1 MAFGNGIVE
10 EGTDPGIEEQRSYR
24 GGKAYREGGK
34 GRWRRIVIRILRE
47 DGGCVYMTL
56 WGDCCSA
63 ILRAGRFVGGEGRV
77 VLIFSRLRYVCG
89 TGPHLVY
96 RVMGGWYILVASS
109 AFDHLISL
117 CVICCRLQE

>member
-56 WGDCCSA
+56 HGA
-63 ILRAGRFVGGEGRV
+63 IAAPRFSGLAVLGVGRGAW
-77 VLIFSRLRYVCG
+77 C
-89 TGPHLVY
+89 
-96 RVMGGWYILVASS
+96 
-109 AFDHLISL
+109 
-117 CVICCRLQE
+117 